1 MATTTKYS
9 KLAKSGRI
17 FHSLQEV
24 DETLINAN
32 RIALQ
37 NTLND
42 LKDKLREFIEEDVY
56 NNVHTKSNVHARDIF
71 GKNYKYQSKW
81 GGRTNSL
88 LDDRSIETYIYNAF
102 GKGVGGG
109 IKFNDVAYDEA
120 TDLKNFIHG
129 NEYFG
134 ELAFTSYL
142 EMLNNS
148 RTMLVENP
156 YHFPTG
162 AELYRRP
169 FWIDF
174 RTWVNFNYNKIF
186 SNYLRMAT
194 GGRIKIG
201 KGGNNQSTMN
211 PKNLPEAKTY
221 NKDMSVSEAQ
231 IRADYARMRANQSK
245 NGI

>member
-1 MATTTKYS
+1 MSTTMKYS
-9 KLAKSGRI
+9 KLAKNGRI
-17 FHSLQEV
+17 FHNLQEV

-37 NTLND
+37 NTLEE
-42 LKDKLREFIEEDVY
+42 LKKTLRNFIRQDVY
-56 NNVHTKSNVHARDIF
+56 NNVHTTSNVHAREIF
-71 GKNYKYQSKW
+71 GEHYKYHSKW

-88 LDDRSIETYIYNAF
+88 LDDRSIETYVYNAF

-109 IKFNDVAYDEA
+109 IKFNDVAYDEV

-129 NEYFG
+129 NKYFG

-169 FWIDF
+169 FWADF
-174 RTWVNFNYNKIF
+174 RTWVNFNYKTIF
-186 SNYLRMAT
+186 EEKLRLAL
-194 GGRIKIG
+194 GGKVKIG

-211 PKNLPEAKTY
+211 PKNLPEARTF
-221 NKDMSVSEAQ
+221 NKDTGISEAQ
-231 IRADYARMRANQSK
+231 IRADYASLRANQAK